1 MHDAPAYTDCSL
13 VVGGTTYR
21 ASVTPDLTTTPLPP
35 RSRTDHTPRWEVRFE
50 GKRIGYL
57 EEKKIGR
64 SSSRFFQAFVVIGDR
79 TINLELD
86 PDFEQRC
93 ETILQAWRDPSSNVH
108 ARYVLG
114 LPDPR

>member
-1 MHDAPAYTDCSL
+1 MHPRTPTAR

-21 ASVTPDLTTTPLPP
+21 APVTPDLTTTPLPP
-35 RSRTDHTPRWEVRFE
+35 RSRTDRTPRWEVRFK

-57 EEKKIGR
+57 EEKNIGR
-64 SSSRFFQAFVVIGDR
+64 SSSRFFHAYVLIGDR